1 MTRAL
6 NNPKAFARQDEAE
19 NPVITAPQITD
30 GADFPHTGLIK
41 TLNQGVIGNYATSGF
56 NATFVS
62 ATQATFA
69 DGVVFRQGK
78 KIDITGS
85 QQTIGTN
92 YTNGY
97 HLLVNAAGTTT
108 LTLRTPT
115 GSDLVPAYSP
125 NDVIIAVL
133 VHTGNNPMQIQY
145 LTFNKTEN
153 SLSIAHDNS
162 NATYTEAG
170 TIQVTGTGVDFTT
183 SHGHLTI
190 QNTVDDAEIRIKGKK
205 SAGNTIVDA
214 VTFDIDDERAV
225 FGGDVV
231 ATGSVSAQGNVLTT
245 NTILNNANN
254 RIITATAV
262 AHEHNAEANLTFDGA
277 ILTVN
282 GGIDGTTLT
291 TSGLITTTANNITAP
306 AGSVSAVSIGAG
318 TNGISNAGRYTQSQE
333 LAADAG
339 NPNTGSGYSIT
350 THGHA
355 VLLDAL
361 TPANLIN
368 PTKEH
373 YYIGLDTQGQA
384 THISG
389 SPISPTGIDPASQY
403 GILTVANETN
413 TGAGDINAH
422 TYNDDDVF
430 GGNTF
435 FVGLQK
441 PENHIGRTVSITNI
455 TAFSLYV
462 LVGNESAQDPSE
474 FAQRRRMNGGVFES
488 SHIIGGLSQIGNTRC
503 VNMSKILLGQSQFY
517 PVGLQY
523 NPSGGDLDAILVK
536 PRETIT
542 LSALEITGENPGTHQ
557 HDVFNEQG
565 LWNFP
570 TGPSGVTGMWFL
582 KSASSSGGFA
592 HVVKVNNGYI
602 HVPVAMTGTT
612 FICTGTNVMMLPH
625 SPPIGTQY
633 SFLVKQGSLSL
644 NRPDVNTQTHMTINA
659 VQQDEF
665 YELSASSSTA
675 PLNITAGNGKTVIYT
690 ESRNWEVIG

>member
-56 NATFVS
+56 NATNVN

-69 DGVVFRQGK
+69 DGVIFRQGK

-85 QQTIGTN
+85 QQTIGTT

-115 GSDLVPAYSP
+115 GADLVPAYSP

-205 SAGNTIVDA
+205 SVGNTVIDA
-214 VTFDIDDERAV
+214 VTFDMDDERAV
-225 FGGDVV
+225 FGGSIVS
-231 ATGSVSAQGNVLTT
+231 TGSVTAQGNVLTK

-254 RIITATAV
+254 RVITATAV
-262 AHEHNAEANLTFDGA
+262 THEHNAEANLTFDGA
-277 ILTVN
+277 TLTVN

-339 NPNTGSGYSIT
+339 NPNTGSGYTIT
-350 THGHA
+350 THGHVEVIA
-355 VLLDAL
+355 AL
-361 TPANLIN
+361 APTNLIN

-373 YYIGLDTQGQA
+373 YYVGLDTQSQA
-384 THISG
+384 THNAG
-389 SPISPTGIDPASQY
+389 LPISPTGIDPLSQY
-403 GILTVANETN
+403 GLLTKANEVN
-413 TGAGDINAH
+413 RAAGNLTTH
-422 TYNDDDVF
+422 TYAADDVF

-441 PENHIGRTVSITNI
+441 PESHIGRTVSITNI
-455 TAFSLYV
+455 TAFYLYV
-462 LVGNESAQDPSE
+462 LVGNESAGDPSQY
-474 FAQRRRMNGGVFES
+474 AQRRRINGGVFES
-488 SHIIGGLSQIGNTRC
+488 SHITGGLSQIGNTRC
-503 VNMSKILLGQSQFY
+503 VSMSKVLLGNSTLY
-517 PVGLQY
+517 PASSSFS
-523 NPSGGDLDAILVK
+523 PSGGDLDAILVK

-542 LSALEITGENPGTHQ
+542 LSSLEITAETPGNHQ
-557 HDVFNEQG
+557 HDVFKEQG

-570 TGPSGVTGMWFL
+570 TGPSGLTAMWFL
-582 KSASSSGGFA
+582 KSCSSSGGFA
-592 HVVKVNNGYI
+592 NVVTVNSGNI

-612 FICTGTNVMMLPH
+612 FICTGTTNFMLPNN
-625 SPPIGTQY
+625 PPIGTQY
-633 SFLVKQGSLSL
+633 SFLVKQGTTTLD
-644 NRPDVNTQTHMTINA
+644 RPDVTTEAHMVHLNMP
-659 VQQDEF
+659 QDEF
-665 YELSASSSTA
+665 YELSASSATA
-675 PLNITAGNGKTVIYT
+675 PLSISAGNGKTVIYT